1 MEESLPTRLPIYPL
15 LSLTSLL
22 GNAPLTQAPTSS

>member
-1 MEESLPTRLPIYPL
+1 MEESLQTRLPIYPL

-22 GNAPLTQAPTSS
+22 GTCFPTQAPTSS